1 VINSLLI
8 LPAAAARNIARNMQI
23 YHLAAVGISF
33 IAGIIGLI
41 LSYYWG
47 TATGA
52 TIVLCAAVF
61 FMLTLIIKTKI
72 A

>member
-1 VINSLLI
+1 NSLLI
-8 LPAAAARNIARNMQI
+8 LPAASARNVAGNMRQ
-23 YHLAAVGISF
+23 YHIVSIF
-33 IAGIIGLI
+33 IAVVSGIAGLI

-52 TIVLCAAVF
+52 TIVLCAAAF
-61 FMLTLIIKTKI
+61 FLVSFLFRFKN